1 MRGRRAAR
9 KTSRI
14 FPAEC
19 AGCSRPSGCPCRRTD
34 PSPFF
39 RYPSVSFS
47 GSAEAASKSCVSS
60 VRSAR
65 RMSLA
70 FCRTAEKSAEPPSA
84 VSALSDQPFV
94 SMDISPAAAEAD
106 EASPEPAPQAE
117 SVNSRAR
124 SRGNSRFFITDTSFH
139 GLRGGEPPWFSLVTR
154 LDEEGFGSV
163 PGFFRF
169 VNNSFAP
176 I

>member
-19 AGCSRPSGCPCRRTD
+19 AGCSRPSGCPCRRKGC
-34 PSPFF
+34 SPV
-39 RYPSVSFS
+39 SAVSFS
-47 GSAEAASKSCVSS
+47 RSAEAASKSCVSS

-84 VSALSDQPFV
+84 VSALSAQPFV
-94 SMDISPAAAEAD
+94 SMDISPTAAEAD
-106 EASPEPAPQAE
+106 EASPEPAPPQAE

-163 PGFFRF
+163 PGFSRF